1 MLKEVQIKNFQSH
14 RDTNLKFSSG
24 INGVIGD
31 SISGKTAILRAIR
44 WVVENRPLSFRFQ
57 SDFAKK
63 EDATSTQLVFDDCKV
78 KLSKNK
84 SNSTYTIKEEDKTQ
98 SFSKFKT
105 KVPDVIKNK
114 INLSDINFQNQLDA
128 HFLITSSGGKIAKA
142 ISHITQADKIIVWIQ
157 KITKE
162 LSTLKIKKK
171 IIKKDIEEIDRK
183 LAGFEEL
190 QDLDKIISKIEKLQS
205 KKEKIENRYC
215 QIEDLSLQIKEVQD
229 NIKEQ
234 EGYLRAKPYIKKI
247 ERLEQHLTALRQQ
260 KETIVETKQTQ
271 EDIEMHN
278 EVKSNLVKKYIRII
292 KKSKSC
298 PTCFGIITNSA
309 ICRIEK
315 EMSI

>member
-1 MLKEVQIKNFQSH
+1 MLKAIKIKNFQSH
-14 RDTNLKFSSG
+14 RNTELKFSKG
-24 INGVIGD
+24 ITGIIGD
-31 SISGKTAILRAIR
+31 SLSGKTAILRAIR
-44 WVVENRPLSFRFQ
+44 WVTKNRPGGFHFH
-57 SDFAKK
+57 SDFAE
-63 EDATSTQLVFDDCKV
+63 EDSTSTQLIFDDCKI
-78 KLSKNK
+78 KLSKAK
-84 SNSTYTIKEEDKTQ
+84 GNSVYTIEEENKIE

-105 KVPDVIKNK
+105 AVPDIIENK
-114 INLSDINFQNQLDA
+114 TNLKSINFQNQLDA

-171 IIKKDIEEIDRK
+171 MVKKDIEEIDRK
-183 LAGFEEL
+183 LADFEEL
-190 QDLDKIISKIEKLQS
+190 QELDKIISKIEKLQA
-205 KKEKIENRYC
+205 KKEKIENEYYR
-215 QIEDLSLQIKEVQD
+215 IEDLSLQIEEVQS

-260 KETIVETKQTQ
+260 KETIIETKQTQ

-278 EVKSNLVKKYIRII
+278 EVKSNLVKKYISII

-298 PTCFGIITNSA
+298 PTCFGTITDKIIH
-309 ICRIEK
+309 RIEK

>member
-1 MLKEVQIKNFQSH
+1 MLKKIQIKNFQSH
-14 RDTNLKFSSG
+14 RDTTLKLSPG
-24 INGVIGD
+24 INGIIGD

-44 WVVENRPLSFRFQ
+44 WVAENRPRGFRFH
-57 SDFAKK
+57 SDFAKEK
-63 EDATSTQLVFDDCKV
+63 DATSIQLTFDDCKI

-84 SNSTYTIKEEDKTQ
+84 SDSTYTIKEEDKVQ

-142 ISHITQADKIIVWIQ
+142 ISHITQADKIIIWIQ

-171 IIKKDIEEIDRK
+171 IVKKDIEEIDRK
-183 LAGFEEL
+183 LDGFEEL
-190 QDLDKIISKIEKLQS
+190 QELDKTISKIEKLQA
-205 KKEKIENRYC
+205 KKEKIENEYC
-215 QIEDLSLQIKEVQD
+215 QIEDLLLQIEEVQS

-234 EGYLRAKPYIKKI
+234 ECYIQAKPLIIQI
-247 ERLEQHLTALRQQ
+247 EGLEQQLVALKQQ
-260 KETIVETKQTQ
+260 KETIIETKQTQ

-278 EVKSNLVKKYIRII
+278 EVKSNLIQKYIRII

-298 PTCFGIITNSA
+298 PTCFGAITDKIIH
-309 ICRIEK
+309 RIEK